1 MLTRFYKYSLRT
13 VGIIIGLLIV
23 AYIILYA
30 YVTIN
35 KRSIIK
41 QVTEKIEKKLNGN
54 VTIGDVDL
62 SILSTFPKIAVVLHN
77 VSVTDTMFT
86 RHHHAFFVG
95 ARVYIELGILNLIRK
110 EPALSGLKIEKG
122 AVYLY
127 TDSSGYTNT
136 YLMKPKSNASETS
149 GGTGSK
155 SKSDL
160 ESIVLKDVSIIDD
173 DGVNTKL
180 YNIYVNELKLKLE
193 EKDSTTFF
201 SAKSDMLVHN
211 LAFKTANG
219 SFLKE
224 KKFEGNFDFRYN
236 KKVNQLQFDSIDI
249 KLGEQPFN
257 LSGRFDLVGPEPQ
270 FILNVHTRQ
279 IFYNFAKTLLPPKI
293 DSALSLVSLDKKL
306 DADAQISGPLN
317 GGDPLILVTWNVG
330 HSGLNTPFLNFDDA
344 SFTGYFTNEVVV
356 GAPRRDPNSKI
367 VINNF
372 AATWSGFPISSA
384 SIEILNLFKPVMSCD
399 LASSF
404 PLKKINDMLGSNSIQ
419 IQDGEGTIDITYKGP
434 IEKNTTTNSLL
445 NGELAFK
452 NGNILYVPRGVE
464 MKDVTGRLIFK
475 NSDVYIQNLQ
485 CNVLNTKFVM
495 NGAAKNLL
503 TLMNTEPNKA
513 IIDWNIYT
521 PSVNLSSFTY
531 LLKKRKSSDH
541 VKSQKNK
548 MNNIDDVLDEGSL
561 HVKLHADNLSYRK
574 FFATNVLADVMLMQ
588 DDYKINNVSMNG
600 AGGHINL
607 DGSLI
612 LQKDNYHQARANIL
626 LDNVNVSKVFESF
639 NNFGQDGIKAENLE
653 GKLKAKIVAA
663 LAIDDD
669 GKAYPNSVT
678 SVVDFSLTNGALNNF
693 EPVKKLQTFVF
704 KDRDFQNIRFAELKD
719 KLEIANDE
727 IKINRMEIESNVLSM
742 YVEGIYSMKGKTD
755 MSIQV
760 PLSNLKKRDS
770 DFIPKNKGAEKKG
783 GTSIYIRGRPGSDGN
798 IQFKLDLFG
807 KFSKAQNKLNQD
819 R

>member
-13 VGIIIGLLIV
+13 VGIILGLLIV

-30 YVTIN
+30 YVIIN

-41 QVTEKIEKKLNGN
+41 QVTEKIEKKINGN
-54 VTIGDVDL
+54 VTIGDVNL

-77 VSVTDTMFT
+77 VSVTDTMFA
-86 RHHHAFFVG
+86 RHHHAFFRG
-95 ARVYIELGILNLIRK
+95 ELVYIELGIINLIK
-110 EPALSGLKIEKG
+110 KQPALRGLKIEKG
-122 AVYLY
+122 AYYLY

-136 YLMKPKSNASETS
+136 YLIKPKSNASETS
-149 GGTGSK
+149 GGTK
-155 SKSDL
+155 SNAQNDL

-173 DGVNTKL
+173 DAVNTKL
-180 YNIYVNELKLKLE
+180 YNFYVNKLKLKLE

-201 SAKSDMLVHN
+201 SAKCDMLVHN

-249 KLGEQPFN
+249 KLAGQPFN

-279 IFYNFAKTLLPPKI
+279 ISYNFAKTLLPPKI

-306 DADAQISGPLN
+306 DADAKISGPLN
-317 GGDPLILVTWNVG
+317 GGDPLLLVTWNVG

-356 GAPRRDPNSKI
+356 GVPRRDPNSKI

-372 AATWSGFPISSA
+372 AATWSGFPISSGN
-384 SIEILNLFKPVMSCD
+384 IEVLNLFKPVMTCD

-419 IQDGEGTIDITYKGP
+419 IQDGEGTIDVTYKGP

-495 NGAAKNLL
+495 NGEAKNLL

-513 IIDWNIYT
+513 TIDWNIYT

-531 LLKKRKSSDH
+531 LLKKRKSSGH
-541 VKSQKNK
+541 IKSHKNK

-561 HVKLHADNLSYRK
+561 HVKLHADKLSYRK
-574 FFATNVLADVMLMQ
+574 FFATDVLADVLLMQ
-588 DDYKINNVSMNG
+588 DDYKIDNVSMNS
-600 AGGHINL
+600 AGGHIHL

-612 LQKDNYHQARANIL
+612 LQKDNYHQAKANIL
-626 LDNVNVSKVFESF
+626 LDNVDVSKVFESF

-678 SVVDFSLTNGALNNF
+678 SVVDFSLSNGALNNF
-693 EPVKKLQTFVF
+693 EPVQKLQTFVF
-704 KDRDFQNIRFAELKD
+704 KNRDFQNIRFAELKD

-760 PLSNLKKRDS
+760 PLSNLKKRDA
-770 DFIPKNKGAEKKG
+770 DFIPKNKGADNKG
-783 GTSIYIRGRPGSDGN
+783 GASIYIRGRPGSDGN
-798 IQFKLDLFG
+798 IQFKLDLFR
-807 KFSKAQNKLNQD
+807 KFNKAQNKLDQEK
-819 R
+819 

>member
-1 MLTRFYKYSLRT
+1 MTRFYKYSLRT
-13 VGIIIGLLIV
+13 IAVIIGLLIV

-30 YVTIN
+30 YVSMN
-35 KRSIIK
+35 KRSIIT
-41 QVTEKIEKKLNGN
+41 QVTEKIEKKINGN

-77 VSVTDTMFT
+77 VSVTDTMFAK
-86 RHHHAFFVG
+86 HHHTFFL
-95 ARVYIELGILNLIRK
+95 AERVYIELGIMNLITK
-110 EPALSGLKIEKG
+110 KPALSGLKVEKG
-122 AVYLY
+122 SIYLY

-136 YLMKPKSNASETS
+136 YLIKA
-149 GGTGSK
+149 K
-155 SKSDL
+155 SKDSATTGETTNQGKNDL

-180 YNIYVNELKLKLE
+180 YNFYINDLKLKLD

-201 SAKSDMLVHN
+201 SLKSDVLVHN
-211 LAFKTANG
+211 LAFKTDNG

-224 KKFEGNFDFRYN
+224 KKFEGNFDFRYD

-249 KLGEQPFN
+249 KLAGQPFN
-257 LSGRFDLVGPEPQ
+257 LSGRFDLMGPDPQ
-270 FILNVHTRQ
+270 FTLNVHTRQ
-279 IFYNFAKTLLPPKI
+279 VLYNFAKTLLTPKI

-306 DADAQISGPLN
+306 DADAKISGPLN
-317 GGDPLILVTWNVG
+317 GGDPLILVTWNVA

-344 SFTGYFTNEVVV
+344 SFTGYYTDEVVV
-356 GAPRRDPNSKI
+356 GEPRRDPNSKI

-372 AATWSGFPISSA
+372 AATWNGFPISSA
-384 SIEILNLFKPVMSCD
+384 NITILNLVKPVMTCD

-419 IQDGEGTIDITYKGP
+419 IQDGEGTIDVTYKGP

-445 NGELAFK
+445 NGELSFK

-464 MKDVTGRLIFK
+464 MKDVIGRLIFK

-485 CNVLNTKFVM
+485 CNVLNTKFLM
-495 NGAAKNLL
+495 NGEAKNLL
-503 TLMNTEPNKA
+503 TLMNTQPNQA
-513 IIDWNIYT
+513 TIDWNIYT
-521 PSVNLSSFTY
+521 PSLNLSSFTY
-531 LLKKRKSSDH
+531 LLKTRKSSGH
-541 VKSQKNK
+541 VKSHTNK
-548 MNNIDDVLDEGSL
+548 INNIDDVLDEGSL
-561 HVKLHADNLSYRK
+561 HVKLHADKLSYKK
-574 FFATNVLADVMLMQ
+574 FFATNTLADVLLMQ
-588 DDYKINNVSMNG
+588 NDYKINKVSMES
-600 AGGHINL
+600 AGGHVNL
-607 DGSLI
+607 NGSLI
-612 LQKDNYHQARANIL
+612 SQKENYHRAKANIL
-626 LDNVNVSKVFESF
+626 LDNVDVSKVFESF
-639 NNFGQDGIKAENLE
+639 NNFGQDGIKAQNLE
-653 GKLKAKIVAA
+653 GKLNAKVVAE

-678 SVVDFSLTNGALNNF
+678 SVVDFSLKNGALIDF

-704 KDRDFQNIRFAELKD
+704 KNRDFQNIRFAELKD

-742 YVEGIYSMKGKTD
+742 YVQGIYSMKGNTD

-760 PLSNLKKRDS
+760 PLSNLKKRDA
-770 DFIPKNKGAEKKG
+770 DFIPKNKGADKKG
-783 GTSIYIRGRPGSDGN
+783 GASIYIRGRPGSDGN

-807 KFSKAQNKLNQD
+807 KFNKEQNKLNQEN
-819 R
+819 

>member
-1 MLTRFYKYSLRT
+1 LLTRFYKYSLRT
-13 VGIIIGLLIV
+13 VGIIIGFLIV
-23 AYIILYA
+23 FYIILYA
-30 YVTIN
+30 YVIIN

-41 QVTEKIEKKLNGN
+41 QVTEKIEKKINGN

-62 SILSTFPKIAVVLHN
+62 SVLSTFPKIAVVLHN
-77 VSVTDTMFT
+77 VSVTDTMYAS
-86 RHHHAFFVG
+86 HHHAFFLG
-95 ARVYIELGILNLIRK
+95 ERVYIELGIMNLLRK
-110 EPALSGLKIEKG
+110 EPALRGLKIEKG

-136 YLMKPKSNASETS
+136 YLMKPKSNAFETS
-149 GGTGSK
+149 GGTGIK
-155 SKSDL
+155 SKNDL
-160 ESIVLKDVSIIDD
+160 KSVVLKDVSIIDD

-180 YNIYVNELKLKLE
+180 YNIYVNELKLKLQ

-201 SAKSDMLVHN
+201 SIKSNMLVHN

-249 KLGEQPFN
+249 KLAGHPFN
-257 LSGRFDLVGPEPQ
+257 LSGRFDLLGPGPQ
-270 FILNVHTRQ
+270 FILYVHTRQ
-279 IFYNFAKTLLPPKI
+279 ILYNFAKTLLPLKI
-293 DSALSLVSLDKKL
+293 DSALSPVSLDKKL
-306 DADAQISGPLN
+306 DADAKISGPLN
-317 GGDPLILVTWNVG
+317 GGEPLILVTWKVA

-367 VINNF
+367 IINNF
-372 AATWSGFPISSA
+372 VATWSGFPISSGN
-384 SIEILNLFKPVMSCD
+384 IEILNLSKPVMTCD

-419 IQDGEGTIDITYKGP
+419 IQDGEGTIDVTYKGP
-434 IEKNTTTNSLL
+434 IEKNTSTNSFL
-445 NGELAFK
+445 NGELSFK
-452 NGNILYVPRGVE
+452 NGIILYVPRGVE

-485 CNVLNTKFVM
+485 CNVLNTKFLM
-495 NGAAKNLL
+495 NGEAKNLL

-513 IIDWNIYT
+513 TIDWNIYT
-521 PSVNLSSFTY
+521 PSVNFSPFTY
-531 LLKKRKSSDH
+531 LLKKRKSSGH
-541 VKSQKNK
+541 IKSHKNK

-574 FFATNVLADVMLMQ
+574 FFATNALADVLLMQ
-588 DDYKINNVSMNG
+588 NDYKINNVSMDY

-607 DGSLI
+607 NGSLI
-612 LQKDNYHQARANIL
+612 LQKENYHQAKANIL
-626 LDNVNVSKVFESF
+626 LDNVDVSKVFESF
-639 NNFGQDGIKAENLE
+639 NNFGQDGIKAQNLE
-653 GKLKAKIVAA
+653 GKLKAKVVAG

-678 SVVDFSLTNGALNNF
+678 SVVDFSLLNGALNNF
-693 EPVKKLQTFVF
+693 EPVKKLQTFIF
-704 KDRDFQNIRFAELKD
+704 KNRDFQNIRFAELKD

-742 YVEGIYSMKGKTD
+742 YVEGIYSMKGNTD

-760 PLSNLKKRDS
+760 PFSNLKKRNA
-770 DFIPKNKGAEKKG
+770 DFIPKNKGADKKG
-783 GTSIYIRGRPGSDGN
+783 GGSIYIRGRPGSDGN

-807 KFSKAQNKLNQD
+807 KFNKSQNRLN
-819 R
+819 RGN